1 MSRGGMLDKLHP
13 QTRTMLER
21 IRTGGALP
29 FNRIPPAQA
38 REIYRTRV
46 AQVNLPKVG
55 LADVWDRMIPGPAG
69 PIAVRIYRPTESKE
83 ALPIIVFYHGGGF
96 VLGDLDT
103 HDPECRLL
111 AKLAPSV
118 VVAVDYRLAPE
129 HKFPA
134 AIDDSYAALCW
145 AQAHAR
151 DFGGDPDRLVV
162 CGDSAGGCIAAVM
175 THMAKQ
181 TGGPKIELQLL
192 IYPGTD
198 RLETIPRPSHELY
211 DADLFLTRDLVKW
224 YAEQYIPSSAK
235 VDDFRLCPIDAS
247 DFSGLPPAL
256 IVTAECD
263 PLRDDGKAYADKLEA
278 AGVAVKYRC
287 YAGQVHGFF
296 VWGGIVDDCRNVVDD
311 LVAAIKARFG

>member
-1 MSRGGMLDKLHP
+1 
-13 QTRTMLER
+13 MLER
-21 IRTGGALP
+21 IRTAGALQ
-29 FNRIPPAQA
+29 FNMITPAQA
-38 REIYRTRV
+38 REVYRTRV

-55 LADVWDRMIPGPAG
+55 LADVRDLMIPGPNG
-69 PIAVRIYRPTESKE
+69 PIAVRIYRPIESKE
-83 ALPIIVFYHGGGF
+83 ALPITVFYHGGGF
-96 VLGDLDT
+96 VLGDLET

-134 AIDDSYAALCW
+134 AIDDSHAAIRW
-145 AQAHAR
+145 AHAHAR

-181 TGGPKIELQLL
+181 NGGPPIRLQLL

-198 RLETIPRPSHELY
+198 RLETVPRPSHALY

-224 YAEQYIPSSAK
+224 YAEQYIPPSAK
-235 VDDFRLCPIDAS
+235 ADDFRICPIEAS
-247 DFSGLPPAL
+247 DFSDLPPAL

-263 PLRDDGKAYADKLEA
+263 PLRDDGKAYADKLAA
-278 AGVAVKYRC
+278 AGVAVTYRC

-311 LVAAIKARFG
+311 LVATIKARFA